1 MKNNFDL
8 KDYMKSNQ
16 VGSYQQLNEMWY
28 QDINQALGDFNE
40 AKVIDSINE
49 EEVVEE
55 TEDMEEGKKQL
66 AFVIPCPDCYD
77 IEEEAEHFQHLLN
90 KAGVKAKVK
99 ANQVGEEAEVYTKDE
114 KKARKVI
121 EKNGYQIGWN
131 EDDNLEEMGGV
142 KTIGDAGK
150 MATPN
155 SRPNLGRHRSSDML
169 DKMSKKDHKTNTVVG
184 AKAAAYKAPHM
195 KEEETADDIFAG
207 SDTANWKGN
216 YGNETSEWDTEIAG
230 QTVKGWTA
238 EETQGGAI
246 AWQNPRFPNADI
258 YATPGWEGVDG
269 VALEVHESED
279 GYMDEPMIQKVV
291 GAGTDLWKTKEG
303 YMALMAKVFTV
314 VEKALKPSEEMAEDH
329 GTQVD
334 HDKNDNISK
343 DHSEIED
350 TVNEG
355 AQDWNH
361 TWEEDI
367 ADLLDDGVSKPE
379 ILTHFKDILKSADSR
394 MEESIEDD
402 ADPFGSIKTGIDQIT
417 QGDDGD
423 MDMSDDDRFNQLG
436 GDKIKAGIE
445 SLMGDGFDFREILQ
459 FVKDTIASKRDY

>member
-8 KDYMKSNQ
+8 KGYMKENK

-49 EEVVEE
+49 EEAVEE
-55 TEDMEEGKKQL
+55 TEEMEEGKKKL
-66 AFVIPCPDCYD
+66 AFVIPCPDAYD
-77 IEEEAEHFQHLLN
+77 IEEEAEHFQYLLD

-121 EKNGYQIGWN
+121 EKNGYQIGWTEDN
-131 EDDNLEEMGGV
+131 ELEEMGGV
-142 KTIGDAGK
+142 KSIGDAGK

-207 SDTANWKGN
+207 SDTANWKDN

-230 QTVKGWTA
+230 QTINGWTA

-246 AWQNPRFPNADI
+246 AWQNPRYPNADI

-269 VALEVHESED
+269 IALELHDSED
-279 GYMDEPMIQKVV
+279 GYMDEPKIQKVV

-303 YMALMAKVFTV
+303 YMALMAKVFTTL
-314 VEKALKPSEEMAEDH
+314 EKMLTPSEEMAEDD
-329 GTQVD
+329 GTGRQINHDFNDDISVD
-334 HDKNDNISK
+334 P
-343 DHSEIED
+343 SEFED
-350 TVNEG
+350 
-355 AQDWNH
+355 AIQ
-361 TWEEDI
+361 ED
-367 ADLLDDGVSKPE
+367 E
-379 ILTHFKDILKSADSR
+379 
-394 MEESIEDD
+394 
-402 ADPFGSIKTGIDQIT
+402 DPFSSIKTGIDKIT
-417 QGDDGD
+417 QDDDD
-423 MDMSDDDRFNQLG
+423 MDMSDDDRFDKLG
-436 GDKIKAGIE
+436 GDQIKAGIE
-445 SLMGDGFDFREILQ
+445 GLMADGFDFREILQ